1 MMAEKVLMKGN
12 EAVAEAAI
20 RAGCRLYFAYPITP
34 QSELI
39 EYMARMMPKANGV
52 FVQAESEIAAINMV
66 YGAAGCGRRAM
77 TSSSSPGIA
86 LKQEGISYLAGANL
100 PAVIVNVQRGGPGL
114 GDIQPAQGD
123 YFQATRGGGNG
134 DYYTIALAP
143 STVQEFAD
151 MAALAFDLADKYR
164 NPVIIL
170 ADGLLGQMMEPVE
183 FQPAKTEA
191 ELKVLDNQHLDWC
204 CCPNE
209 DEPNHHHHEINSL
222 EIDPVVLEQH
232 VIKLGEKYDKITANE
247 QRWED
252 YNINADNEIL
262 VVAFGT
268 ASRICKSAVDELN
281 DAGHNVGLVRPITVW
296 PYPYDAVYKAV
307 GPKVKKVVVFELNL
321 GQMVQDVKIA
331 VNGKVPVEFMGKVG
345 GILFSTDEVKAKIEE
360 CLKEAK

>member
-1 MMAEKVLMKGN
+1 MSEKVLMKGN

-39 EYMARMMPKANGV
+39 EYMARMMPKVKGT

-66 YGAAGCGRRAM
+66 YGASGCGKRVM

-86 LKQEGISYLAGANL
+86 LKQEGISYMAGANL
-100 PAVIVNVQRGGPGL
+100 PGVIVNVQRGGPGL

-134 DYYTIALAP
+134 DYYTPVLAP

-151 MAALAFDLADKYR
+151 MASLAFDLADKYR
-164 NPVIIL
+164 NPVLIL

-183 FQPAKTEA
+183 FQPYKTEE

-232 VIKLGEKYDKITANE
+232 VLKLGRKYEEITRNE

-252 YNINADNEIL
+252 YDVNADNEIL

-268 ASRICKSAVDELN
+268 ASRICKSAVDDLN
-281 DAGHNVGLVRPITVW
+281 AAGHNIGLVRPITLW
-296 PYPYDAVYKAV
+296 PYPYDAVAKAV
-307 GPKVKKVVVFELNL
+307 GPKVKKVIVFELNL
-321 GQMVQDVKIA
+321 GQMVQDVKLA

-345 GILFSTDEVKAKIEE
+345 GILFTPEEVLTKIREN
-360 CLKEAK
+360 L